1 MDLDRGLREKHNTT
15 SAIGLGAANRLPATT
30 MGRKEEG
37 GLVVV
42 GEHRLLQ
49 QRAGGD
55 CRGAERR

>member
-42 GEHRLLQ
+42 GEVQ